1 MSNNFIIIQK
11 LFQIINKNINKDEDL
26 LSIYRIKNWELKNIL
41 HYNTNQILDIDFDLD
56 KIKF

>member
-11 LFQIINKNINKDEDL
+11 FFQTINKNVNKDQNL
-26 LSIYRIKNWELKNIL
+26 LSIYRIKNQELKNIL
-41 HYNTNQILDIDFDLD
+41 YYNANQILDIDFDLD